1 MTTDNIEYDQKK
13 QNFKTYNRILHQSTC
28 IRDAKNLYYSNTFTN
43 QKNDM
48 KKMCGTINEAL
59 NRGKQK
65 SDFPTSFTMNCREL
79 TDSLEIA
86 NEFNIFFLANVST
99 NSSFAD
105 AAGVDTHC
113 EDFTYSDYLNNPTVT
128 LNLT

>member
-1 MTTDNIEYDQKK
+1 MTDQVLKLVNRTTYNIEYKQKK

-28 IRDAKNLYYSNTFTN
+28 IRDAINLYYSNTFTN

-59 NRGKQK
+59 NRGKQR

-86 NEFNIFFLANVST
+86 NEFNIFF
-99 NSSFAD
+99 
-105 AAGVDTHC
+105 C
-113 EDFTYSDYLNNPTVT
+113 KC
-128 LNLT
+128 